1 MPLPRVVNKWLRRFA
16 LCRCADAHCADLRC
30 ADLHCALCRC
40 TLCRCADVHCA
51 GLHCA
56 LCRCAGQQ
64 TMATARA
71 RLILC
76 WTLHR
81 NSSGTTRTWTHF
93 CNQELRHS
101 LVGGA
106 FAIRR
111 HTSPKLNMFQE
122 AFPPWCFLFRGS
134 NQFQANTSLSFGVSN
149 VVFENIRSI
158 VEMRKLIGGNYARPS
173 RSISGRQ

>member
-1 MPLPRVVNKWLRRFA
+1 MRRCTLCRFA
-16 LCRCADAHCADLRC
+16 LRIVQMYIVQMR
-30 ADLHCALCRC
+30 RS

-81 NSSGTTRTWTHF
+81 NSSGITRLWTWDTLLQSGASTFACCRCF
-93 CNQELRHS
+93 CH
-101 LVGGA
+101 
-106 FAIRR
+106 
-111 HTSPKLNMFQE
+111 QE
-122 AFPPWCFLFRGS
+122 AHLTHHENVSGGISPHFAWCFLFRGS

-158 VEMRKLIGGNYARPS
+158 VEMGKLIGGNYARPS
-173 RSISGRQ
+173 RSISGRQWRSDQAAR